1 MTTEAR
7 RTCFVV
13 GPIGSAGTDTR
24 RSADFLLKGIIRP
37 AIEESLNLKIWR
49 ADEDHQPGMITDKVI
64 SDIYGSNLVIA
75 DLSELNPNVFYE
87 LGIRHSASLPTIH
100 MAASG
105 TKLPFDNL
113 GHRVIFFDRSDWDDI
128 ENAKMQLRSQAT
140 LALSTG
146 FEVSNPVTQAL
157 SARAFRA
164 SAKPTEKV
172 LADIMDRVAKL
183 EGLDDLSLGGRDDA
197 GDKWEVYQANDGWRW
212 RRFAPNGRI
221 VGASS
226 AGFTNRDDC
235 IANARRNGMP

>member
-1 MTTEAR
+1 MTTVTR
-7 RTCFVV
+7 KTCFVV
-13 GPIGSAGTDTR
+13 GPIGTVGTETR
-24 RSADFLLKGIIRP
+24 KCADFLLKGIIRP

-64 SDIYGSNLVIA
+64 DDIYSSNLVVA

-113 GHRVIFFDRSDWDDI
+113 GHRVIFFDSSDWDDI
-128 ENAKMQLRSQAT
+128 ENAKTQLRSQAS
-140 LALSTG
+140 LALGSG
-146 FEVSNPVTQAL
+146 FDVSNPVTQAL

-164 SAKPTEKV
+164 SAKPTDKA
-172 LADIMDRVAKL
+172 LADLMDRVAKL
-183 EGLDDLSLGGRDDA
+183 ESLDDLLSRGVEDA
-197 GDKWEVYQANDGWRW
+197 GDKWEVFQGSDGWRW
-212 RRFAPNGRI
+212 RRSAPNGRI

-226 AGFTNRDDC
+226 ASY
-235 IANARRNGMP
+235 